1 MHPFDYR
8 RAASVEAAA
17 AAFREA
23 EDGAYLAGGHTLLPT
38 MKQRLA
44 SPSALIDLAGLTAL
58 KGIEVEDDAVEIG
71 ALTPHAAVA
80 ASAHVRAAIPALAA
94 LAGRIGDPQVR
105 NKGTIG
111 GSVAHADP
119 AADYPAA
126 LLASD
131 AVIHVRGSGGSR
143 QIAAADFFVDLYATA
158 LEDGEIVTAVEVPDQ
173 GGAGSSY
180 RKFPHPASRFA
191 VCGAAVSVV
200 TDGGRC
206 TRARVA
212 LNGVAAAA
220 FRDSGVESALEGAA
234 LDAGAIAAAA
244 AKAADGRELLSDLFA
259 DQDYRRHLAKVF
271 VRRALTAATA

>member
-8 RAASVEAAA
+8 RAASVEDAV

-58 KGIEVEDDAVEIG
+58 KGVKAADGAVADDAVEIG

-94 LAGRIGDPQVR
+94 LAGKIGDPQVR

-111 GSVAHADP
+111 GSLANNDP

-126 LLASD
+126 VLGLG
-131 AVIHVRGSGGSR
+131 AVMVTDRR
-143 QIAAADFFVDLYATA
+143 AIAADDFFTGLFETA
-158 LEDGEIVTAVEVPDQ
+158 LEAGEIVTAVRFPRPRR
-173 GGAGSSY
+173 AGY
-180 RKFPHPASRFA
+180 AKFPNPASRYAIVGVMAAETADGVRVA
-191 VCGAAVSVV
+191 VTGAGPCVF
-200 TDGGRC
+200 
-206 TRARVA
+206 RARGIEAA
-212 LNGVAAAA
+212 LGGGLDAAAA
-220 FRDSGVESALEGAA
+220 LPALPADGLNADIHASAEYRAHLVGVMARRAM
-234 LDAGAIAAAA
+234 AAAA
-244 AKAADGRELLSDLFA
+244 
-259 DQDYRRHLAKVF
+259 
-271 VRRALTAATA
+271 